1 MVLNLQ
7 MQNSEPTTIKIYNVE
22 GQLQRQLQ
30 VAQSKISID
39 LSFLSK
45 GTYTIALSNA
55 LVRFTKKLRI
65 G

>member
-7 MQNSEPTTIKIYNVE
+7 LQNSEPTTIKIFNVE

-30 VAQSKISID
+30 VAQSKVSID
-39 LSFLSK
+39 LSFLTK
-45 GTYTIALSNA
+45 GIYTVAMSNA
-55 LVRFTKKLRI
+55 FVRFTKKLRV